1 MPKTAGKHIN
11 KKWLKCI
18 FYHRLPTVID
28 LREYLRKH
36 SKTLQRSTVSKK
48 TDFMFGVRHPRL
60 LPKVLHP
67 VGSLAVQAPGLHGSA
82 LVPGDYLL
90 QPGIILSTG
99 LLI

>member
-1 MPKTAGKHIN
+1 
-11 KKWLKCI
+11 
-18 FYHRLPTVID
+18 
-28 LREYLRKH
+28 
-36 SKTLQRSTVSKK
+36 
-48 TDFMFGVRHPRL
+48 MFGVRHPRL